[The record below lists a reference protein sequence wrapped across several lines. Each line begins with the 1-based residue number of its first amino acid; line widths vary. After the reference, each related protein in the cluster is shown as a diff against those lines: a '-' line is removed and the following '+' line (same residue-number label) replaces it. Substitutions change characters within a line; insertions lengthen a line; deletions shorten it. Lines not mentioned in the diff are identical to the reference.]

1 MQREASQR
9 DGRAPPPSGRGAR
22 PWKPWYSLAR
32 WRRRREQQLSS
43 EPLCRFCE
51 ARGLVVPAT
60 VADHVEPHRGDPVKF
75 WQGLLQSLCKAC
87 HDRDK
92 QREENGGRAIAAI
105 ACDGWPV
112 GS

>member
-1 MQREASQR
+1 MVA
-9 DGRAPPPSGRGAR
+9 
-22 PWKPWYSLAR
+22 
-32 WRRRREQQLSS
+32 
-43 EPLCRFCE
+43 
-51 ARGLVVPAT
+51 AT

-75 WQGLLQSLCKAC
+75 WEGRLQSLCKPC

-92 QREENGGRAIAAI
+92 QREENGGRPIVAI